1 MHPVDQSLRGR
12 LERRIGLLRDRYAGA
27 MWQRVMHRDLAA
39 HSLAFAAQQVLSN
52 RSRLMTTKSSSSPN
66 STDVLSIMLVASLLL
81 TE

>member
-27 MWQRVMHRDLAA
+27 MRQRVMHRDLAA
-39 HSLAFAAQQVLSN
+39 YSLALAAQQVLSN

>member
-1 MHPVDQSLRGR
+1 
-12 LERRIGLLRDRYAGA
+12 

-39 HSLAFAAQQVLSN
+39 HSLALAAQQVLSN